1 MFHRITTL
9 GCSFGKMRLCERHP
23 QRLSSGD
30 LNAQSVPSTVE
41 VENQT
46 YLGNWI

>member
-30 LNAQSVPSTVE
+30 LNARSVPRTVE

-46 YLGNWI
+46 Y